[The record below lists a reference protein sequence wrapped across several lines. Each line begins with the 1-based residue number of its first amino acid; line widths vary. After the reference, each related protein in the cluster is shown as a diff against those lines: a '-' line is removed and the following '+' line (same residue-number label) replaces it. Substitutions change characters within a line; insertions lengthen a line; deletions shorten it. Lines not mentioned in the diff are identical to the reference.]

1 MRHRYECPLRWADL
15 DLLGHVNN
23 VTYVDYLQE
32 ARIDMMAQHPSFRA
46 GEELG
51 EGVVVARHELDFV
64 APLGF
69 RRAPVSIESWVSEI
83 RAASFTIDYEVF
95 TDHRGRQVH
104 LRASTKLVPYRFE
117 TELPRRIDPCERK
130 VLEGYREAAISRRHM
145 DLSRS
150 GSPRHEYPLRVRW
163 SDVDAY
169 RHVNNVQY
177 VEFFQEARIQYLM
190 SLHDKTD
197 GPWSRHVIART
208 DIGYRRP
215 MLFRR
220 EPYVVGSWIS
230 RVGDR
235 SFTISADVRDGAQL
249 LAHSDVVVVAYDAES
264 DGPTTFASSQRE
276 RLLAE
281 LASADDG

>member
-1 MRHRYECPLRWADL
+1 M

-32 ARIDMMAQHPSFRA
+32 ARIDMMAEHPSFRG

-64 APLGF
+64 APLVF
-69 RRAPVSIESWVSEI
+69 RPAPVSIESWVSEI
-83 RAASFTIDYEVF
+83 RAASFTMEYEVF
-95 TDHRGRQVH
+95 TDGSGGRQVH

-117 TELPRRIDPCERK
+117 TELPRRIDPREREA
-130 VLEGYREAAISRRHM
+130 LEGYREPAISRRLL

-150 GSPRHEYPLRVRW
+150 GSPCHEYPLRVRW

-190 SLHDKTD
+190 SLRHKTD

-208 DIGYRRP
+208 DIEYRRP

-230 RVGDR
+230 GVGER
-235 SFTISADVRDGAQL
+235 SFTISADVHDGTEQ
-249 LAHSDVVVVAYDAES
+249 LAHSDVVVVAYDAVS

-281 LASADDG
+281 LDAAEGA